1 MNARAALVAA
11 AWTLLCAAD
20 ARAAGPAF
28 EAGRAWR
35 DLQALVAVGPR
46 PAGSDGTRRARV
58 LIAERLRQAGF
69 RARED
74 AFQPGLANVIGE
86 RAGRTDELVLIA
98 THFDARAAPAANES
112 ASGPA
117 LVLELARSLAAEP
130 LQRTLRLV
138 FFDGHESPD
147 LADPEPVL
155 AGSRALASQMDR
167 EGELARVRA
176 LVVVARVADRD
187 LHLETSVLAA
197 PELVARALAAA
208 KRVDSP
214 LEPLPLAH
222 FDGDHLPF
230 VRRGLR
236 AVLPLADLRF
246 GPGEPPGEWT
256 HTRSDALAN
265 VSRESLERSGA
276 LVLALTRALAE
287 NESW

>member
-11 AWTLLCAAD
+11 AWAIFCAAD

-28 EAGRAWR
+28 EAGRAWK

-46 PAGSDGTRRARV
+46 AAGSDGARRARG

-69 RARED
+69 RACEQ
-74 AFQPGLANVIGE
+74 AFEPGLANVIGE

-98 THFDARAAPAANES
+98 THFDARDVPAANES

-117 LVLELARSLAAEP
+117 LVLELARSLAAAP

-138 FFDGHESPD
+138 FFDGHESLDP
-147 LADPEPVL
+147 ADPEPAL
-155 AGSRALASQMDR
+155 AGSRALAAQMDR

-187 LHLETSVLAA
+187 LRLETSVLAA

-208 KRVDSP
+208 KGFEPSL
-214 LEPLPLAH
+214 LEPLPRAH

-230 VRRGLR
+230 VRHGLR

-246 GPGEPPGEWT
+246 GPGDPPGEWT
-256 HTRSDALAN
+256 RTPSDAPPN

-276 LVLALTRALAE
+276 FALELARSLAVDP
-287 NESW
+287 